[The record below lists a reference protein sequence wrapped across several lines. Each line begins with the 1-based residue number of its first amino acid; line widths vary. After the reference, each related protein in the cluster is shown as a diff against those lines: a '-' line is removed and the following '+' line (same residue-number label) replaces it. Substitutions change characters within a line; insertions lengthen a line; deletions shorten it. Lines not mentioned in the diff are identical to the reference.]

1 NWNDYID
8 PQVLESFQKDTGIR
22 VEYHTFATAEEL
34 DKALRSGE
42 AIDVAVPSHD
52 TLPALLKDNLLRP
65 LDFTQL
71 PNRSHLDRQLLSK
84 LAAVDPDNR
93 HAVPY
98 LWGAVGLAI
107 NTPQA
112 EAAYGG
118 PLPNSWSLLFDA
130 SQSQRLKSC
139 GISLLD
145 APDETLAILLNY
157 QGRNLGRTA
166 PSQVRRAAE
175 ALHVSQPTLSQ
186 QVRQLEE
193 QLRVQLLDRSGR
205 SVRPTDAGELYLLH
219 ARRAL
224 RELEAAQRAIHEV
237 RDLSRGRLRLGMT
250 PTFTCYLVG
259 ALVDPFNQRYPGI
272 ELSLEELPQDALE
285 AALIDDRLDLGVAFS
300 EPGSVEIDSQPLYL
314 ERLGLVLGAEHP
326 AANAPLAAAA
336 LAELPLA
343 LLRDDFATRRHI
355 DAYLRQQGV
364 TARVALE
371 ANSISAIVDVVRR
384 GRLAS
389 ILPEAVARQQAG
401 LRCVALR
408 PALPTRQVALFWR
421 QGSHPGAARLAFQA
435 LALELGAELGDA

>member
-1 NWNDYID
+1 M
-8 PQVLESFQKDTGIR
+8 
-22 VEYHTFATAEEL
+22 
-34 DKALRSGE
+34 
-42 AIDVAVPSHD
+42 
-52 TLPALLKDNLLRP
+52 LLRH
-65 LDFTQL
+65 LRYLLAVAEHRNFT
-71 PNRSHLDRQLLSK
+71 
-84 LAAVDPDNR
+84 
-93 HAVPY
+93 
-98 LWGAVGLAI
+98 
-107 NTPQA
+107 
-112 EAAYGG
+112 
-118 PLPNSWSLLFDA
+118 
-130 SQSQRLKSC
+130 
-139 GISLLD
+139 
-145 APDETLAILLNY
+145 
-157 QGRNLGRTA
+157 
-166 PSQVRRAAE
+166 RAAE

-300 EPGSVEIDSQPLYL
+300 EPGSLEIDSQPLYL

-326 AANAPLAAAA
+326 AADAPLAAAA

-355 DAYLRQQGV
+355 DAYLRQ
-364 TARVALE
+364 
-371 ANSISAIVDVVRR
+371 
-384 GRLAS
+384 
-389 ILPEAVARQQAG
+389 
-401 LRCVALR
+401 
-408 PALPTRQVALFWR
+408 
-421 QGSHPGAARLAFQA
+421 
-435 LALELGAELGDA
+435 

>member
-1 NWNDYID
+1 M
-8 PQVLESFQKDTGIR
+8 
-22 VEYHTFATAEEL
+22 
-34 DKALRSGE
+34 
-42 AIDVAVPSHD
+42 
-52 TLPALLKDNLLRP
+52 LLRH
-65 LDFTQL
+65 LRYLLAVAEHRNFT
-71 PNRSHLDRQLLSK
+71 
-84 LAAVDPDNR
+84 
-93 HAVPY
+93 
-98 LWGAVGLAI
+98 
-107 NTPQA
+107 
-112 EAAYGG
+112 
-118 PLPNSWSLLFDA
+118 
-130 SQSQRLKSC
+130 
-139 GISLLD
+139 
-145 APDETLAILLNY
+145 
-157 QGRNLGRTA
+157 
-166 PSQVRRAAE
+166 RAAE

-326 AANAPLAAAA
+326 AADAPLAAAA

-355 DAYLRQQGV
+355 DAYLRQQGDG
-364 TARVALE
+364 AGGAGGELDQRHR
-371 ANSISAIVDVVRR
+371 RR
-384 GRLAS
+384 GSPRKTGQHPAGGGGAAS
-389 ILPEAVARQQAG
+389 RPGCAAW
-401 LRCVALR
+401 RCGRRCR
-408 PALPTRQVALFWR
+408 PAR
-421 QGSHPGAARLAFQA
+421 
-435 LALELGAELGDA
+435 

>member
-1 NWNDYID
+1 M
-8 PQVLESFQKDTGIR
+8 
-22 VEYHTFATAEEL
+22 
-34 DKALRSGE
+34 
-42 AIDVAVPSHD
+42 
-52 TLPALLKDNLLRP
+52 
-65 LDFTQL
+65 
-71 PNRSHLDRQLLSK
+71 
-84 LAAVDPDNR
+84 
-93 HAVPY
+93 
-98 LWGAVGLAI
+98 
-107 NTPQA
+107 
-112 EAAYGG
+112 
-118 PLPNSWSLLFDA
+118 
-130 SQSQRLKSC
+130 
-139 GISLLD
+139 
-145 APDETLAILLNY
+145 
-157 QGRNLGRTA
+157 
-166 PSQVRRAAE
+166 
-175 ALHVSQPTLSQ
+175 
-186 QVRQLEE
+186 RQLEE

-314 ERLGLVLGAEHP
+314 ERLGLVLGR
-326 AANAPLAAAA
+326 N
-336 LAELPLA
+336 
-343 LLRDDFATRRHI
+343 TRRRTRRWPPQRWRVAVGVVARRLRHAS
-355 DAYLRQQGV
+355 AYRRLPAPARV

-408 PALPTRQVALFWR
+408 LALPTRQVALFWR

>member
-1 NWNDYID
+1 M
-8 PQVLESFQKDTGIR
+8 
-22 VEYHTFATAEEL
+22 
-34 DKALRSGE
+34 
-42 AIDVAVPSHD
+42 
-52 TLPALLKDNLLRP
+52 LLRH
-65 LDFTQL
+65 LRYLLAVAEHRSFT
-71 PNRSHLDRQLLSK
+71 
-84 LAAVDPDNR
+84 
-93 HAVPY
+93 
-98 LWGAVGLAI
+98 
-107 NTPQA
+107 
-112 EAAYGG
+112 
-118 PLPNSWSLLFDA
+118 
-130 SQSQRLKSC
+130 
-139 GISLLD
+139 
-145 APDETLAILLNY
+145 
-157 QGRNLGRTA
+157 
-166 PSQVRRAAE
+166 RAAE

-314 ERLGLVLGAEHP
+314 ERLGLVLGR
-326 AANAPLAAAA
+326 N
-336 LAELPLA
+336 
-343 LLRDDFATRRHI
+343 TRRRTR
-355 DAYLRQQGV
+355 AGRRSAGGVAVGVVARRLRHAPAHRRLPAPARV

>member
-1 NWNDYID
+1 M
-8 PQVLESFQKDTGIR
+8 
-22 VEYHTFATAEEL
+22 
-34 DKALRSGE
+34 
-42 AIDVAVPSHD
+42 
-52 TLPALLKDNLLRP
+52 LLRH
-65 LDFTQL
+65 LRYLLAVAEHRNFT
-71 PNRSHLDRQLLSK
+71 
-84 LAAVDPDNR
+84 
-93 HAVPY
+93 
-98 LWGAVGLAI
+98 
-107 NTPQA
+107 
-112 EAAYGG
+112 
-118 PLPNSWSLLFDA
+118 
-130 SQSQRLKSC
+130 
-139 GISLLD
+139 
-145 APDETLAILLNY
+145 
-157 QGRNLGRTA
+157 
-166 PSQVRRAAE
+166 RAAE

-237 RDLSRGRLRLGMT
+237 RDLSRGRLRLGMA

-326 AANAPLAAAA
+326 AADAPLAAAA

-421 QGSHPGAARLAFQA
+421 QGSHPGA
-435 LALELGAELGDA
+435 